1 MSETFDK
8 WEKRCIRN
16 ALHRSEHNAFKYLG
30 YAGGYWELVE
40 GPNSDP
46 LVVMKNKG
54 RSLTD
59 EDVETLRDMKANSKR
74 KREDDDREF
83 RERSNARQK
92 LRTDDDE
99 LRAKEAPALKWSVY
113 QISQTANVGYETF
126 TDAMV
131 VATSEEEAKL
141 VHPSGS
147 PLIPRGWW
155 AAKTYVDLLA
165 SWKSRHDWASGPA
178 DPMPAW
184 YTGDDEW
191 CHPLFVKATL
201 ICSYDGDI
209 DKRGRVLCSSSTGC

>member
-1 MSETFDK
+1 MGEQMSK
-8 WEKRCIRN
+8 REKQCMQE
-16 ALHRSEHNAFKYLG
+16 AVYLSEQKAFKYLG
-30 YAGGYWELVE
+30 HAGGYWELLD
-40 GPNSDP
+40 GPKADP
-46 LVVMKNKG
+46 QLVMKNKG

-59 EDVETLRDMKANSKR
+59 EDIETLRDMKASSKR
-74 KREDDDREF
+74 KRDDEHDEL
-83 RERSNARQK
+83 RERANARQK
-92 LRTDDDE
+92 LRSEDEE
-99 LRAKEAPALKWSVY
+99 LRAKDAPALKWSVY

-141 VHPSGS
+141 IHPSGS

-155 AAKTYVDLLA
+155 AAKTYVELLA
-165 SWKSRHDWASGPA
+165 SWKSKHNSSNPTT
-178 DPMPAW
+178 PMPAW

-201 ICSYDGDI
+201 ICSYDGDL